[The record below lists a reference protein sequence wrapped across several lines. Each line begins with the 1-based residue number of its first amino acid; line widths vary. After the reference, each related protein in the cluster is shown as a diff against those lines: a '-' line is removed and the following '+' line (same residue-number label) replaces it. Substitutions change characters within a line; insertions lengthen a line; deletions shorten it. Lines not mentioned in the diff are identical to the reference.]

1 MKASEEVRR
10 LDGKEGTL
18 TELAKQYL
26 DAKKVNY
33 SILKAGPGDTVAR
46 PIDIDPGVEPGS
58 IMIEKNGKHFI
69 IEELTKVCGISGR
82 YHDTD
87 KKVKIGAI
95 LDRVPR
101 ILFKTYQDRKDL
113 HILTDTEI
121 KEPTF
126 GTYLGGGRITVD
138 MGEALKE
145 PSKIPDFN
153 ETFEINCKC
162 DSGKLKCRGN
172 VWQW

>member
-10 LDGKEGTL
+10 LDEKEGTL
-18 TELAKQYL
+18 AELAKQYL

-33 SILKAGPGDTVAR
+33 SILKAEPGDTVAR
-46 PIDIDPGVEPGS
+46 PKGIDPAVEPGS
-58 IMIEKNGKHFI
+58 IMIEKNGKSFI
-69 IEELTKVCGISGR
+69 IEELTKVCGSSGR
-82 YHDTD
+82 YHDVD
-87 KKVKIGAI
+87 KNVKTAAI

-101 ILFKTYQDRKDL
+101 ILFKTYQDKKDL
-113 HILTDTEI
+113 HILTDAEI
-121 KEPTF
+121 RDPTF
-126 GTYLGGGRITVD
+126 GTYLGGGRITID
-138 MGEALKE
+138 MENVLNE

-162 DSGKLKCRGN
+162 DSGKLKCKGN